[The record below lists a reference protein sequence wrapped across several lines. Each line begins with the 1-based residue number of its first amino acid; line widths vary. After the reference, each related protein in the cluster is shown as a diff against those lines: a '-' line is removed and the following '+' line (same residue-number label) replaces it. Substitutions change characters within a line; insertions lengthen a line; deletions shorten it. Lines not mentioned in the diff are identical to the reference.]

1 MKVVKNKKALSNEK
15 TKQVNT
21 LEQNREI
28 LDQVANDVVDKH
40 TKLFIKPMSIMQQSV
55 DDDSQY
61 LLALGEFISLGQRER
76 ELLLLRDKKFEAARL
91 NVELL
96 DAIGK
101 YQANENLLKEK
112 KIHYD
117 NVFLPRYHKELE
129 DSKENFAVT
138 LEDCR
143 KLLSE
148 NEKSEDKYI
157 GFIHKEVKFYDQY
170 PDKEREFDN
179 HTYKILKRLL
189 NTYKEEQAK
198 K

>member
-1 MKVVKNKKALSNEK
+1 MKVVKKTKKPFSEK
-15 TKQVNT
+15 TKEANT

-28 LDQVANDVVDKH
+28 LDQVANDVVEKH

-76 ELLLLRDKKFEAARL
+76 ELMLMREKKFEAARL

-112 KIHYD
+112 KLHYD
-117 NVFLPRYHKELE
+117 NVFLPRYNKELE
-129 DSKENFAVT
+129 DSKENFAST
-138 LEDCR
+138 LEECR

-148 NEKSEDKYI
+148 NENSEDKYI
-157 GFIHKEVKFYDQY
+157 GFIKKEVKFYDDY
-170 PDKEREFDN
+170 HDKEEEFNN

-189 NTYKEEQAK
+189 NTYKDEQAK

>member
-1 MKVVKNKKALSNEK
+1 MKVVKKTKKPFSEK
-15 TKQVNT
+15 TKEVNT

-28 LDQVANDVVDKH
+28 LDQVANDVVEKH

-76 ELLLLRDKKFEAARL
+76 ELMLMRDKKFEAARL

-112 KIHYD
+112 KVHYD
-117 NVFLPRYHKELE
+117 NVFLPRYNKELQ
-129 DSKENFAVT
+129 DSKENFAST
-138 LEDCR
+138 LEECR
-143 KLLSE
+143 KLISD
-148 NEKSEDKYI
+148 NEKSEDKFI
-157 GFIHKEVKFYDQY
+157 GFIKKEVKSYDDY
-170 PDKEREFDN
+170 HDKEKEFDN

-189 NTYKEEQAK
+189 NTYKDEQAK

>member
-1 MKVVKNKKALSNEK
+1 MKVVKKDKRDVSEK
-15 TKQVNT
+15 TRQVNT

-28 LDQVANDVVDKH
+28 LDKVANDVVDKH

-76 ELLLLRDKKFEAARL
+76 ELLLMRDKKFEAARL

-112 KIHYD
+112 KLHFD
-117 NVFLPRYHKELE
+117 QVFLPRYNKELQ
-129 DSKENFAVT
+129 DSKENFATT
-138 LEDCR
+138 LKECR
-143 KLLSE
+143 ELIDENQNSE
-148 NEKSEDKYI
+148 NRFI
-157 GFIHKEVKFYDQY
+157 GFIKKEVKFYDDY
-170 PDKEREFDN
+170 FDKEEEFDN

-189 NTYKEEQAK
+189 NTYKDEEAK

>member
-1 MKVVKNKKALSNEK
+1 MKVVKKEKQAVSEK

-28 LDQVANDVVDKH
+28 LDQVANDVVEKH
-40 TKLFIKPMSIMQQSV
+40 TKLFIKPKSIMQQSV

-76 ELLLLRDKKFEAARL
+76 ELLLQRGKTFEAARL

-112 KIHYD
+112 KLHYD
-117 NVFLPRYHKELE
+117 NVFLPRYNKELE
-129 DSKENFAVT
+129 DSAKNFEATLKE
-138 LEDCR
+138 CR
-143 KLLSE
+143 ELLKANKDSE
-148 NEKSEDKYI
+148 NKFI
-157 GFIHKEVKFYDQY
+157 GFIKKEVAFYDNY
-170 PDKEREFDN
+170 FDKEEEFDN

-189 NTYKEEQAK
+189 NAFKDEQDK

>member
-1 MKVVKNKKALSNEK
+1 MKVVKKDKKAISEK

-28 LDQVANDVVDKH
+28 LDKVANDVVEKH

-76 ELLLLRDKKFEAARL
+76 ELLLMRDKKFEAARI

-112 KIHYD
+112 KLHYD
-117 NVFLPRYHKELE
+117 NVFLPRYNKELE
-129 DSKENFAVT
+129 DSKENFAST
-138 LEDCR
+138 LEECR

-148 NEKSEDKYI
+148 NENSEDKYI
-157 GFIHKEVKFYDQY
+157 GFIKKEVKFYDDY
-170 PDKEREFDN
+170 HDKEKEFDN

-189 NTYKEEQAK
+189 NTYKDEQAK

>member
-1 MKVVKNKKALSNEK
+1 MKVVKNKKAAISEK

-28 LDQVANDVVDKH
+28 LDQVANDVVEKH
-40 TKLFIKPMSIMQQSV
+40 TKLFIKTMSIMQQSV

-76 ELLLLRDKKFEAARL
+76 ELLLMRDKKFEAARL

-112 KIHYD
+112 KLHFD
-117 NVFLPRYHKELE
+117 QVFLPRYNKELA
-129 DSKENFAVT
+129 DSKENFANT
-138 LEDCR
+138 LKECR
-143 KLLSE
+143 ELLAANENSE
-148 NEKSEDKYI
+148 NRFI
-157 GFIHKEVKFYDQY
+157 GFIKKEVKFYDEY
-170 PDKEREFDN
+170 FDKEEEFDN

-189 NTYKEEQAK
+189 NTYKDEQDEK
-198 K
+198 